1 MITEYRK
8 IDLHRMIKEN
18 GSVTIN
24 IVPHNGGQPTEKTF
38 TNYDEALSEIEG
50 YSVEN
55 EVYF

>member
-1 MITEYRK
+1 
-8 IDLHRMIKEN
+8 MIKES
-18 GSVTIN
+18 GSVTID
-24 IVPHNGGQPTEKTF
+24 IVPFDGSESTEITF